1 MSVTIRVVRS
11 DQPTQVV
18 ESFSFQDVGTATAFR
33 DGWMAA
39 ARLTQPGAVPGANGV
54 QLQSNVELRPGDWGV
69 GSS

>member
-18 ESFSFQDVGTATAFR
+18 ETFHFQDAGLATAFR

-39 ARLTQPGAVPGANGV
+39 ARLSKPGAVPGSNGV
-54 QLQSNVELRPGDWGV
+54 QIQSNVELRPGDW
-69 GSS
+69 SDKS